1 MGAAYRYGIVG
12 TMYVCGCVWWR
23 VKAEQSM
30 HARAAPVFPISPP
43 ACVTRAPAAALHAM
57 PIRRP
62 GQDHTPVVMLHFF
75 AHRRD
80 ATPARGTRRGRVCV
94 LQLPT
99 QQGCGA
105 LVRLCHRAGRGGG
118 CNAISPA
125 KGSLAKPD
133 WHAACDDRPAWEEPQ
148 KSSCNR
154 KVYREGRTLGSTEGG
169 GLRRWHQG
177 AGRSWCDLLR

>member
-94 LQLPT
+94 LQLP
-99 QQGCGA
+99 QRSRA
-105 LVRLCHRAGRGGG
+105 RWAVVRWRWSGKAV
-118 CNAISPA
+118 
-125 KGSLAKPD
+125 
-133 WHAACDDRPAWEEPQ
+133 
-148 KSSCNR
+148 SSCR
-154 KVYREGRTLGSTEGG
+154 P
-169 GLRRWHQG
+169 RW
-177 AGRSWCDLLR
+177 RV